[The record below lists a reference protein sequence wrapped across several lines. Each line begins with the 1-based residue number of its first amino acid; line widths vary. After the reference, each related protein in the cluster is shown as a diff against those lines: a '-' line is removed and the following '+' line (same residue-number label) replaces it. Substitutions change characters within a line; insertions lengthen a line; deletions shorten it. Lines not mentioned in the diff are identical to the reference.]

1 VIGFLRIVGV
11 INAAVW
17 FGATVFLTF
26 FVGPAF
32 FSESML
38 KLFGE
43 AAGRFY
49 AGAAAQIVLERY
61 FYLQLGCSIL
71 ALVHLVAEC
80 VYLGRPLIRWTLSL
94 LGALLV
100 LAAVGG
106 YGLQPK
112 LRTLHWQKYD
122 PRVSVEIRQV
132 AERSFRRWHGVS
144 QVLNLVALA
153 GVTVYLLRVTRPSDA
168 SRYRG

>member
-1 VIGFLRIVGV
+1 MV
-11 INAAVW
+11 NAAVW

-26 FVGPAF
+26 LVGPAF
-32 FSESML
+32 FSEPML

-61 FYLQLGCSIL
+61 NYLQLGCSL
-71 ALVHLVAEC
+71 VALVHLIAES
-80 VYLGRPLIRWTLSL
+80 VYLGRPVIRWSLSL

-100 LAAVGG
+100 LAAVGV

-122 PRVSVEIRQV
+122 PRVSIEARQA
-132 AERSFRRWHGVS
+132 AERSFGKWHGVS
-144 QVLNLVALA
+144 QAFNLVALA
-153 GVTVYLLRVTRPSDA
+153 GITVYLLRITRPSDS